1 MVLETLL
8 SFSFTGMIA
17 QGAVTGSPVTLITE
31 LIILVFLI
39 IASAFISGSEVAYFS
54 LSPNDMEELHHRKGK
69 SSSAALKLLSKP
81 ERLLSTILVANNVIN
96 IAVIILAAF
105 ISSRLFDL
113 GNNPVLSFI
122 IEVVVITFIL
132 LLFCEIIPKVLAS
145 RNQLKFALMMAPA
158 LTFTYGLFRPV
169 ASLLAYSSFF
179 VKKRHKSR
187 DSGMNINDLSVALD
201 LTSAEIKDD
210 KELLRGVV
218 RFGNTSVSA
227 IMCPRVDVTA
237 LDIERGFHSIMPEVI
252 ESGFS
257 RIPVY
262 SGTFDHVRG
271 ILFVKDLLPHL
282 GKPDNFR
289 WQTLIRPAYVV
300 PETKKISELLKEFQA
315 KKIHIAIVVD
325 EYGGTS
331 GLVTLEDVLE
341 EIVGEITDETDEE
354 NPLYRV
360 TGEGKWIFEGKIL
373 LNDFCRI
380 TGLEDDPFEEVRGE
394 SETLAGLLLELLGE
408 IPVRGREISAGG
420 FRFVIES
427 IENRRIR
434 EISVEKKGEEI

>member
-1 MVLETLL
+1 MDTLFSGSL
-8 SFSFTGMIA
+8 SGMIA
-17 QGAVTGSPVTLITE
+17 LAAFTGSPVTLVTE
-31 LIILVFLI
+31 IIILIFLI

-54 LSPNDMEELHHRKGK
+54 LTPNDLEELQHRKGRRQ
-69 SSSAALKLLSKP
+69 SAALRLLAKP
-81 ERLLSTILVANNVIN
+81 DRLLSTILVANNVIN
-96 IAVIILAAF
+96 IAIIILAAF

-113 GNNPVLSFI
+113 SNNPILSFI

-145 RNQLKFALMMAPA
+145 RSQLRFALMMAPA
-158 LTFTYGLFRPV
+158 LTFTTGIFRPL
-169 ASLLAYSSFF
+169 ASLLSYSSFF
-179 VKKRHKSR
+179 VKRRPRSR
-187 DSGMNINDLSVALD
+187 DTNLSIDDLSVALD
-201 LTSAEIKDD
+201 LTSSEIKDD
-210 KELLRGVV
+210 KDLLKGVV
-218 RFGNTSVSA
+218 RFGNINVSA
-227 IMCPRVDVTA
+227 IMCPRMDVSA
-237 LDIERGFHSIMPEVI
+237 LDISKGFQTIMQEVI

-262 SGTFDHVRG
+262 SATFDNVRG

-289 WQTLIRPAYVV
+289 WQSLIRPAYVV

-315 KKIHIAIVVD
+315 KKIHMAIVVD

-354 NPLYRV
+354 IPLFTE
-360 TGEGKWIFEGKIL
+360 TGKGKWIFEGKIL
-373 LNDFCRI
+373 LNDFYRI
-380 TGLEDDPFEEVRGE
+380 TGMENDPFEEVRGE

-408 IPVRGREISAGG
+408 IPVKGRVITAGG
-420 FRFVIES
+420 FKFTIES

-434 EISVEKKGEEI
+434 EISAEKTGEVI

>member
-1 MVLETLL
+1 M
-8 SFSFTGMIA
+8 
-17 QGAVTGSPVTLITE
+17 TGSPLALVTEIVF
-31 LIILVFLI
+31 LVLLI

-54 LSPNDMEELHHRKGK
+54 LTPNDMEELQHGKGK
-69 SSSAALKLLSKP
+69 RPSTALRLLAKP
-81 ERLLSTILVANNVIN
+81 DRLLSTILVANNIIN
-96 IAVIILAAF
+96 IAIIILAAF

-113 GNNPVLSFI
+113 SNNPILSFI

-132 LLFCEIIPKVLAS
+132 LLFCEIIPKVLAARS
-145 RNQLKFALMMAPA
+145 QLKFALMMAPA
-158 LTFTYGLFRPV
+158 LTFTSGLLKPL
-169 ASLLAYSSFF
+169 ASLLSYSSFF
-179 VKKRHKSR
+179 VKRRPRSR
-187 DSGMNINDLSVALD
+187 DASLSIDDLSAALD
-201 LTSAEIKDD
+201 LTSSGIKDEKD
-210 KELLRGVV
+210 ILKGVV
-218 RFGNTSVSA
+218 RFGNTNTSA
-227 IMCPRVDVTA
+227 IMCPRMDVTA
-237 LDIERGFHSIMPEVI
+237 LDISKGFHTIIQEVV

-262 SGTFDHVRG
+262 SGTFDNVKG

-315 KKIHIAIVVD
+315 KKIHMAIVVD

-354 NPLYRV
+354 VPLFRE
-360 TGEGKWIFEGKIL
+360 TEPGRWIFEGKIL
-373 LNDFCRI
+373 LNDFYRI
-380 TGLEDDPFEEVRGE
+380 TGIEDDPFEEVRGE
-394 SETLAGLLLELLGE
+394 SETLAGLLLELLEE
-408 IPVRGREISAGG
+408 IPVKGRTISAGG
-420 FRFVIES
+420 FKFTIES

-434 EISVEKKGEEI
+434 EITAEKQGENA

>member
-1 MVLETLL
+1 
-8 SFSFTGMIA
+8 MIA
-17 QGAVTGSPVTLITE
+17 LAAFTGSPVTLVTE
-31 LIILVFLI
+31 IIILIFLI

-54 LSPNDMEELHHRKGK
+54 LTPNDLEKLQHRKGRRQ
-69 SSSAALKLLSKP
+69 SAALRLLAKP
-81 ERLLSTILVANNVIN
+81 DRLLSTILVANNVIN
-96 IAVIILAAF
+96 IAIIILAAF

-113 GNNPVLSFI
+113 SNNPILSFI

-145 RNQLKFALMMAPA
+145 RSQLRFALMMAPA
-158 LTFTYGLFRPV
+158 LTFTTGIFRPL
-169 ASLLAYSSFF
+169 ASLLSYSSFF
-179 VKKRHKSR
+179 VKRRPRSR
-187 DSGMNINDLSVALD
+187 DTNLSIDDLSVALD
-201 LTSAEIKDD
+201 LTSSEIKDD
-210 KELLRGVV
+210 KDLLKGVV
-218 RFGNTSVSA
+218 RFGNINVSA
-227 IMCPRVDVTA
+227 IMCPRMDVSA
-237 LDIERGFHSIMPEVI
+237 LDISKGFQTIMQEVI

-262 SGTFDHVRG
+262 SATFDNVRG

-289 WQTLIRPAYVV
+289 WQSLIRPAYVV

-315 KKIHIAIVVD
+315 KKIHMAIVVD

-354 NPLYRV
+354 IPLFTE
-360 TGEGKWIFEGKIL
+360 TGKGKWIFEGKIL
-373 LNDFCRI
+373 LNDFYRI
-380 TGLEDDPFEEVRGE
+380 TGMENDPFEEVRGE

-408 IPVRGREISAGG
+408 IPVKGRVITAGG
-420 FRFVIES
+420 FKFTIES

-434 EISVEKKGEEI
+434 EISAEKTGEVI